1 MDIVREA
8 LECVHPCD
16 EVGIEEDIEDD
27 NCNYRA
33 EVVASIQKIEANA
46 VLIVELSHQVSL
58 LRQQMCNAPSKTVQR
73 PSSSSS
79 IRRRSRSRTTIKNPP
94 TAKSTQTSSLPNNPH
109 VSPSPKSPEQTP
121 PKQTPPKQTPPKQT
135 PPEQTPPRA
144 DSPPPTADSSNK
156 DFPSNVSRRKDSRKE
171 YC

>member
-16 EVGIEEDIEDD
+16 EVGNEEDVEDD
-27 NCNYRA
+27 NCNYGA
-33 EVVASIQKIEANA
+33 EVAATIQKIESNA

-79 IRRRSRSRTTIKNPP
+79 SPRRRRSRTNHHIFSAMIPY
-94 TAKSTQTSSLPNNPH
+94 AKHLE
-109 VSPSPKSPEQTP
+109 K
-121 PKQTPPKQTPPKQT
+121 
-135 PPEQTPPRA
+135 
-144 DSPPPTADSSNK
+144 
-156 DFPSNVSRRKDSRKE
+156 
-171 YC
+171 